1 MIASFRRSFFPTDEE
16 KIERFEML
24 ISLHEDQL
32 NYCST
37 CIHYIS
43 SMMPGF
49 VTDYGRCAKNSPIFE
64 DKVCGNTQ
72 ENCPYYAEDTQ
83 SVQRLRKMIAKLKEE
98 RNETR

>member
-16 KIERFEML
+16 KIERLEML

-64 DKVCGNTQ
+64 DKVCGNIK
-72 ENCPYYAEDTQ
+72 EHCPYYEEDTQ
-83 SVQRLRKMIAKLKEE
+83 SVERLHRMLEKLKGE
-98 RNETR
+98 